1 MCEFKLEFLSYIK
14 KILFVFLQ
22 QAALVG
28 PPDILVTTPACIPKI
43 KCFSAEALDDS
54 LEILVL
60 DEVRMLS
67 NLLSSFISSA
77 L

>member
-1 MCEFKLEFLSYIK
+1 
-14 KILFVFLQ
+14 LQ
-22 QAALVG
+22 RAALVG

-67 NLLSSFISSA
+67 NLLSSFIFIKFYFFSFVNVGA
-77 L
+77 